1 MFNHTGSKRTLALNP
16 LTERATESTPENSL
30 KSSAQDTA
38 RHHTR
43 TGSEEQKEIAHNPS
57 GCRTILDLSKGF
69 SLAQLSTPQRGTDLG
84 FRKAYTILPLI
95 PETTFLSP
103 KETTGDRYFNIRF
116 WTRARLRE
124 RHRLRQD
131 SG

>member
-1 MFNHTGSKRTLALNP
+1 MFNHTGPKRTRALNP
-16 LTERATESTPENSL
+16 LIERAPEATPGNSF

-38 RHHTR
+38 RHHTT
-43 TGSEEQKEIAHNPS
+43 TGSEEQKEISHNPS

-69 SLAQLSTPQRGTDLG
+69 SLAQLSVAHRDTDWG
-84 FRKAYTILPLI
+84 FRKAYKIPPLI

-103 KETTGDRYFNIRF
+103 KETAGGRYFNIRF
-116 WTRARLRE
+116 WARARLRE